1 MDTTR
6 HFHLEPSGTK
16 WNQASVWLLIKS
28 FLMTFADFLAVCFLS
43 AGGTGDR

>member
-28 FLMTFADFLAVCFLS
+28 FLMAFTDFSGCLFS
-43 AGGTGDR
+43 

>member
-6 HFHLEPSGTK
+6 CFYLEPSGTK
-16 WNQASVWLLIKS
+16 WNQTSVWLLIKS
-28 FLMTFADFLAVCFLS
+28 FLIASADVLAVSFLS

>member
-6 HFHLEPSGTK
+6 HFHLELSGTK
-16 WNQASVWLLIKS
+16 WNQASVRLLMKS
-28 FLMTFADFLAVCFLS
+28 FLMAFADFLAVSFLS